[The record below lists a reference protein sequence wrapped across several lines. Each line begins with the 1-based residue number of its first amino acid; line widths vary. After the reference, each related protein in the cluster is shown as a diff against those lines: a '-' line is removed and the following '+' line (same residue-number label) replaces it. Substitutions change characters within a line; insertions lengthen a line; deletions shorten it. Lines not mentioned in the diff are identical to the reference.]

1 MVDAAHHV
9 IAGMQLRWILMNV
22 SDLVFDSST
31 GQRGIIVD
39 TKELWDVDCEEP
51 EYEHTILYEDGDL
64 NTAYEN
70 ELEVIK

>member
-1 MVDAAHHV
+1 
-9 IAGMQLRWILMNV
+9 MNV